1 MVITVGLQIKLLQMY
16 PSFQGAIS
24 QNHILHLILHEFSAL
39 FALKQRKGLLMF
51 SLSFLFYSFPL
62 RTPLGERK
70 DTVRDSPM
78 DTDHH
83 VPEVSAFELEVVLIV
98 FSSQYSSSGIL
109 PLEYDHLNFRQA
121 LTFLEECQICRRSGT
136 IRSTSQLLGYFCS

>member
-51 SLSFLFYSFPL
+51 SLSSPLYLSPIFSVSWSLLQQLSELSSIPQSSDSRQLFPRL
-62 RTPLGERK
+62 
-70 DTVRDSPM
+70 
-78 DTDHH
+78 
-83 VPEVSAFELEVVLIV
+83 
-98 FSSQYSSSGIL
+98 
-109 PLEYDHLNFRQA
+109 
-121 LTFLEECQICRRSGT
+121 
-136 IRSTSQLLGYFCS
+136 CS